1 MMERAGKTADDLEAE
16 TLPERRGALVGA
28 HHKIKLHGGEAALAR
43 AIEGMRAHRTRHA
56 AAGGSGSSYVAAVG
70 YVRAA
75 TLLVGLQKIRANNVG
90 VLFRDEDFVP
100 GSKPVIE
107 GFLARHLSRQRV
119 CLAGADRRFQNR
131 PNEIGVGRE
140 RSRPDLHSALSQ
152 RARIPSI

>member
-75 TLLVGLQKIRANNVG
+75 ALLVGLQKIRANNVG

-107 GFLARHLSRQRV
+107 GFLTRHIARQGVR
-119 CLAGADRRFQNR
+119 LAGANGGLQDR
-131 PNEIGVGRE
+131 PDGVGVGGQ
-140 RSRPDLHSALSQ
+140 RSRADLHRSLSQ
-152 RARIPSI
+152 